1 MILWRMPLRDC
12 DKGVFERE
20 KCGRREKKSMTE
32 ELLKLE
38 KELSFDHL
46 SHEDLHDI
54 GESIL
59 RRVKEE
65 KLGSVGIR
73 AVVNGLR
80 IYQYLMDGREEDR
93 WLSRK
98 EKTVETFGH
107 SGYYLWA
114 MYQEKKKYDRYV
126 GDEEYAICGGSF
138 PILIGGMRVGV
149 FCVSG
154 LAHDQ
159 DHQLIVDAFREF
171 QGKSRLLSKEG

>member
-1 MILWRMPLRDC
+1 
-12 DKGVFERE
+12 
-20 KCGRREKKSMTE
+20 MTE

-65 KLGSVGIR
+65 KLGRVGIR
-73 AVVNGLR
+73 VVVNGLL
-80 IYQYLMDGREEDR
+80 IYQYLMDDKEEDQ
-93 WLSRK
+93 WLTRK
-98 EKTVETFGH
+98 QNTVDTFGH

-114 MYQEKKKYDRYV
+114 ARQEKGKYEPYAK
-126 GDEEYAICGGSF
+126 DERYAICGGGF
-138 PILIGGMRVGV
+138 PIFIGGMRVGA

-154 LAHDQ
+154 LSHDQ
-159 DHQLIVDAFREF
+159 DHQLIVDAFRKF
-171 QGKSRLLSKEG
+171 QGK